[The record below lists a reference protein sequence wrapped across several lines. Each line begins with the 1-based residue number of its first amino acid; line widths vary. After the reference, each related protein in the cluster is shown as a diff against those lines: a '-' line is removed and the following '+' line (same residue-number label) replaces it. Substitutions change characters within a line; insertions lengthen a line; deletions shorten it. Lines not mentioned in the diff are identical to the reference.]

1 MSYGEIL
8 RKLDEILDFCRYL
21 DLEVDSSR
29 FVLYRQ
35 QIFEL
40 DQAII
45 RGRKEG
51 ITPTPPE
58 GVTDLEYIVAL
69 TESMEFGDILPYLVT
84 CVPAL
89 IQKKLTS
96 VLRGPF
102 LPSDEDKNS
111 NEARNI
117 LFELNLAARLSRAGF
132 TPTLG
137 EHPDLQC
144 GIDGKRLLFECK
156 RPFSDS
162 KIVKR
167 INQAENQLR
176 SHLKRSP
183 PGARGVIAISF
194 SKILNPGDKLFV
206 MENETVG
213 RRGLEK
219 ALQAKAE
226 RYRRRWLKFYGTDIV
241 GIMFHVITP
250 AINKEEDKYAVG
262 QQWNA
267 HPLCDP
273 GSLDYKTFQN
283 LGDALDKAQY

>member
-1 MSYGEIL
+1 MQSVTYGEIL
-8 RKLDEILDFCRYL
+8 RKLNETLDFCRHLGL
-21 DLEVDSSR
+21 DVDSSR
-29 FVLYRQ
+29 FAAYH
-35 QIFEL
+35 QIVFDL
-40 DQAII
+40 NQAII
-45 RGRKEG
+45 RDREKGV
-51 ITPTPPE
+51 TPSPPE
-58 GVTDLEYIVAL
+58 GVTNLEYIVAL
-69 TESMEFGDILPYLVT
+69 TESTEFGEILPYLVT
-84 CVPAL
+84 CAPAL
-89 IQKKLTS
+89 VRKKLVS
-96 VLRGPF
+96 VLRGPM

-117 LFELNLAARLSRAGF
+117 LFELNLAASLSRAGL

-144 GIDGKRLLFECK
+144 VVDGRRLLFECK

-162 KIVKR
+162 RVVKR

-176 SHLKRSP
+176 SNPR
-183 PGARGVIAISF
+183 GTRGVIAISF

-206 MENETVG
+206 MENETEG
-213 RRGLEK
+213 RRGLAD

-226 RYRRRWLKFYGTDIV
+226 RYRRHWLKFYGTDIV

-262 QQWNA
+262 QQWNG

-273 GSLDYKTFQN
+273 RSFDYKAFRN
-283 LGDALDKAQY
+283 LGDALEKAQY